1 MHTERNWFTATNG
14 LNILALTF
22 TLTLIP
28 LKYERYSLD
37 WTLTHE
43 NAVARHI
50 FLLYITTAIIMYYK
64 YSFHST

>member
-1 MHTERNWFTATNG
+1 MHTERKWFTATNG

-37 WTLTHE
+37 RTLTHE
-43 NAVARHI
+43 NAVPRPTFFI
-50 FLLYITTAIIMYYK
+50 YITTAVTYYNIVN
-64 YSFHST
+64 S